1 MEHNKQEWYK
11 LSCDE
16 SLSVLQT
23 SFDGLKTEDVVSRH
37 AIYGKNVLQK
47 IGKNNFFMKF
57 ISQFKEALIILLLW
71 SSLLSLYLED
81 YRWAII
87 LGGTLLLNV
96 IIGYV
101 QEAKADKI
109 MESLKKMLFPVAKV
123 KRDGKLIE
131 EKAENLVPGDI
142 IYIEEGD
149 NVPADI
155 RIIEESE
162 LQVNDFSLT
171 GESNPVNKFHHEIKG
186 EVLVAERNNCIWMGT
201 TIATGNAWGVVF
213 ATGMETELG
222 RIANLSQE
230 QETETSPLQ
239 KEMTNISKK
248 LTIGTLILVVILII
262 ISLLAN
268 FSLTEAFIFA
278 VGVSAAM
285 IPEWLP
291 AQVSIALSLAAGRL
305 AKNRALV
312 KKLSSVETLWC
323 VNVICTDKTGTL
335 TKNEM
340 TVKDIY
346 LWFSTYEVN
355 GDGYQPIGK
364 IYDIQNKQE
373 IVPSFISQWKHF
385 FSTLYMASNAKIN
398 PPDNE
403 HQLRYALGDPTEA
416 ALISLAQK
424 AWIDTEEMWKTH
436 KQVHQYGFDSV
447 RKMMSSVRSIDN
459 QKVLYVKGAPSAILD
474 TCTQIYDGK
483 TIRKITNEDKE
494 KIQWYII
501 EKASYA
507 MRNLAFAYR
516 DIDEYQE
523 NMHLEEAEKNL
534 IFLGCVSIIDP
545 PREEAAQAIVAA
557 HEAKIK
563 IVMITGDYG
572 VTAEAVAK
580 YIGLE
585 KDGHDVTH
593 IAGDQLKIMSDIDLV
608 QHLEKPWSVIFSR
621 TSPEDKLRIV
631 SLLKKDHNVVAVT
644 GDGINDAPA
653 LKKADIGVAMGK
665 IGSDVAKESSEIIL
679 LDDSFTTLVYTIR
692 EGRIIFQ
699 NLRKTILSCITSN
712 GGELFAVLLSLLC
725 GALFDLPIAITAIQ
739 ILVIDLV
746 TEIFPLTALTRD
758 PPQKDLMTQWPRNLD
773 NHVIN
778 KAMIID
784 LLRSWF
790 LMWGIAFVN
799 YLLYLVFHGYD
810 IRAVDGTSVYYSVAT
825 SITYT
830 SIVFSQYANILSR
843 RAGEISVFTKYIR
856 SNKKLLLA
864 FLISFIFLLILIYVP
879 GINTYFWFAAMD
891 IQDRLFPLVGGS
903 IFLGVRELHKYF
915 QRKRISSKN

>member
-1 MEHNKQEWYK
+1 MEQSKQKWYT
-11 LSCDE
+11 LSCEE
-16 SLSVLQT
+16 SLAALQT
-23 SFDGLKTEDVVSRH
+23 SFDGLKTEDVISRQS
-37 AIYGKNVLQK
+37 IYGKNILQK
-47 IGKNNFFMKF
+47 IGKNNFFIKF

-81 YRWAII
+81 YRWAVI

-96 IIGYV
+96 IIGYI

-109 MESLKKMLFPVAKV
+109 MESLKKMLFPIAKV

-131 EKAENLVPGDI
+131 EKAENLVPWDI

-155 RIIEESE
+155 RIIQESE

-171 GESNPVNKFHHEIKG
+171 GESNPVNKFHHTING
-186 EVLVAERNNCIWMGT
+186 EVLVGERNNCIWMWT

-248 LTIGTLILVVILII
+248 LTIGTLILVVILSI
-262 ISLLAN
+262 ISLLAH
-268 FSLTEAFIFA
+268 FSLSEAFIFA

-346 LWFSTYEVN
+346 VWFSTYEVS

-364 IYDIQNKQE
+364 IYDVGTKKE
-373 IVPSFISQWKHF
+373 TDASFVNQWTHF
-385 FSTLYMASNAKIN
+385 FNTLYMASNAKIN

-403 HQLRYALGDPTEA
+403 HQLRYAIGDPTEA

-424 AWIDTEEMWKTH
+424 VWIDTEYMSKSH
-436 KQVHQYGFDSV
+436 QQVHQYGFDSV
-447 RKMMSSVRSIDN
+447 RKMMSSVRSIGND
-459 QKVLYVKGAPSAILD
+459 KILYVKGAPSAIVNK
-474 TCTQIYDGK
+474 CTKIYDGK
-483 TIRKITNEDKE
+483 EIRDLTAEDK
-494 KIQWYII
+494 KIIQWYIE

-516 DIDEYQE
+516 KINDYQQ
-523 NMHLEEAEKNL
+523 NTHLEEAEQNL
-534 IFLGCVSIIDP
+534 IFLGCVSIVDP
-545 PREEAAQAIVAA
+545 PREEAAAAIIAA

-585 KDGHDVTH
+585 KDGNVVTH
-593 IAGDQLKIMSDIDLV
+593 IAGEQLKSMSDINLV
-608 QHLEKPWSVIFSR
+608 QQLEIPWSIIFSR

-712 GGELFAVLLSLLC
+712 GGELSAVLLSLLC

-773 NHVIN
+773 DHVIN

-790 LMWGIAFVN
+790 LMGGIAFAN
-799 YLLYLVFHGYD
+799 YILYLVYNGYAINAID
-810 IRAVDGTSVYYSVAT
+810 SSSIYYSVAT

-843 RAGEISVFTKYIR
+843 RSWEVSVFTKYIR

-864 FLISFIFLLILIYVP
+864 FLISFIFLLILIYLP
-879 GINTYFWFAAMD
+879 GINTYFWFAPMGVK
-891 IQDRLFPLVGGS
+891 DRLFPILGWS
-903 IFLGVRELHKYF
+903 IFLWVREWHKYF
-915 QRKRISSKN
+915 QRRKWEK

>member
-1 MEHNKQEWYK
+1 MEQSKQAWYT
-11 LSCDE
+11 LSCEE
-16 SLSVLQT
+16 SLSALHS
-23 SFDGLKTEDVVSRH
+23 SFDGLKKEEVLARQS
-37 AIYGKNVLQK
+37 IYGKNILQK
-47 IGKNNFFMKF
+47 MGKNNFFVKF

-71 SSLLSLYLED
+71 SSLLSLYLGD
-81 YRWAII
+81 YRWATI

-96 IIGYV
+96 IIGYI

-109 MESLKKMLFPVAKV
+109 MESLKKMLFPIAKV

-131 EKAENLVPGDI
+131 EKAENLVPWDI

-155 RIIEESE
+155 RIIQESE

-171 GESNPVNKFHHEIKG
+171 GESNPVGKFHHTING

-213 ATGMETELG
+213 ATGMETELW

-230 QETETSPLQ
+230 QEIETSPLQ

-248 LTIGTLILVVILII
+248 LTIGTLILVVILSG
-262 ISLLAN
+262 ISLLAQ
-268 FSLTEAFIFA
+268 FSLIEAFIFA

-346 LWFSTYEVN
+346 LWFATYEVS

-364 IYDIQNKQE
+364 IYDIHNKKE
-373 IVPSFISQWKHF
+373 ITPSFISQWGHF
-385 FSTLYMASNAKIN
+385 FATLYMASNAKIN
-398 PPDNE
+398 PPDSE
-403 HQLRYALGDPTEA
+403 HQLRYAIGDPTEA

-424 AWIDTEEMWKTH
+424 IWIDTENMGQLH
-436 KQVHQYGFDSV
+436 KQIHQYGFDSV
-447 RKMMSSVRSIDN
+447 RKMMSSVRMIDN
-459 QKVLYVKGAPSAILD
+459 QKILYVKGAPSAIINA
-474 TCTQIYDGK
+474 CTKIYDGK
-483 TIRKITNEDKE
+483 EIRDITDEDK
-494 KIQWYII
+494 KTIQRYIE

-516 DIDEYQE
+516 DIDDYQQ
-523 NMHLEEAEKNL
+523 NMQLEEAEKNL

-545 PREEAAQAIVAA
+545 PREEASAAIVAA

-572 VTAEAVAK
+572 ITAEAVAK

-585 KDGHDVTH
+585 KDGNAVTH
-593 IAGDQLKIMSDIDLV
+593 VSGDQLKSMSDSDLM
-608 QHLEKPWSVIFSR
+608 QQLEKPWSIIFSR

-712 GGELFAVLLSLLC
+712 GGELSAILLSLLC
-725 GALFDLPIAITAIQ
+725 GVLFDLPIAITAIQ

-758 PPQKDLMTQWPRNLD
+758 PPQKDLMRQWPRNLD
-773 NHVIN
+773 NHIIN

-790 LMWGIAFVN
+790 LMGGIAFAN
-799 YLLYLVFHGYD
+799 YILYLVFHGYD
-810 IRAVDGTSVYYSVAT
+810 IRAIDGNSTYYALAT

-843 RAGEISVFTKYIR
+843 RAWEVSVWTKYIR

-879 GINTYFWFAAMD
+879 GVNTYFWFAPMD
-891 IQDRLFPLVGGS
+891 IKDRLFPVLGGMV
-903 IFLGVRELHKYF
+903 FLWIRELHKYF
-915 QRKRISSKN
+915 QRRNMGTRS